1 MEAKNENKENY
12 CKFVIQFNS
21 IPKIISLIVLLFIL
35 LFSISCK
42 SKQKPEGHSRAE
54 LTGIWDVASGGW
66 ATQIYVLDD
75 GDVMYRGPWSKY
87 YDGTGYFGKVAETFD
102 SYPYTIKLIVTN
114 VRHHN
119 SGDGGTITFKSATV
133 CEYNTTK
140 SINKDGYL
148 YNDINSGTKV
158 KKGDIASLNKTKEE
172 IWNSVVWY

>member
-1 MEAKNENKENY
+1 MLFNSIQFNS
-12 CKFVIQFNS
+12 IQFNS

-42 SKQKPEGHSRAE
+42 PKQKPEGHSRAE

-66 ATQIYVLDD
+66 ATRIYVLDD

-87 YDGTGYFGKVAETFD
+87 YDGTGYFGKVAATFD

-114 VRHHN
+114 VKHHN

-133 CEYNTTK
+133 CEFNTTK
-140 SINKDGYL
+140 SINKDGDL
-148 YNDINSGTKV
+148 YDDINSGTKV

-172 IWNSVVWY
+172 IWNSVVWF

>member
-1 MEAKNENKENY
+1 MKNKENY

-21 IPKIISLIVLLFIL
+21 IQFNSIPKIVSLIVLLFIL

-42 SKQKPEGHSRAE
+42 SKQKPEEHSRAE
-54 LTGIWDVASGGW
+54 LAGIWDTVGGT
-66 ATQIYVLDD
+66 APYIYVLDD

-87 YDGTGYFGKVAETFD
+87 FDGTGYFGKVAATFD

-114 VRHHN
+114 VTHHN
-119 SGDGGTITFKSATV
+119 SADGGTITFKSATV

-140 SINKDGYL
+140 SINKNGDL
-148 YNDINSGTKV
+148 YDNIDSGTKV
-158 KKGDIASLNKTKEE
+158 KKWDIASLNKTKEE